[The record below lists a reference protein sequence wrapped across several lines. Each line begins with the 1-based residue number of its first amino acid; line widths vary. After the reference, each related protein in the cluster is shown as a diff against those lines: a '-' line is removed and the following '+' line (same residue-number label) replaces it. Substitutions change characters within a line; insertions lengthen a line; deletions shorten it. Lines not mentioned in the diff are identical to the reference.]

1 MELLETQDP
10 DRKRLLE
17 TSDHHKRAME
27 KQLNEMTKKT
37 DQMLMNALIIGGS
50 LAATYFI
57 ISTLSSKRKKKKKKI
72 AEAAAAAAGESPVQA
87 VEEEEDD
94 DDEPT
99 LLSKVGTRL
108 IDQATVILLDLAKQ
122 KLAEYMA
129 SRNKSDDH
137 S

>member
-10 DRKRLLE
+10 ERTRLLE

-27 KQLNEMTKKT
+27 KELSEMTKKT
-37 DQMLMNALIIGGS
+37 DKMLMNALIIGGS

-72 AEAAAAAAGESPVQA
+72 AQALAAAGEGPVQA
-87 VEEEEDD
+87 VEEEE

-108 IDQATVILLDLAKQ
+108 IDQATLILLELAKQ

-129 SRNKSDDH
+129 SRNKPDDH

>member
-72 AEAAAAAAGESPVQA
+72 AEAAAAAVGESPVQA
-87 VEEEEDD
+87 VEEDD

-108 IDQATVILLDLAKQ
+108 IDQATVILLDLARQ

>member
-87 VEEEEDD
+87 VEEED

>member
-87 VEEEEDD
+87 VEEED

-108 IDQATVILLDLAKQ
+108 IDQVTVILLDLAKQ

>member
-57 ISTLSSKRKKKKKKI
+57 ISTLSSKRKKKKKI
-72 AEAAAAAAGESPVQA
+72 AQAAATATGESPVQA
-87 VEEEEDD
+87 VEEEEEV

-108 IDQATVILLDLAKQ
+108 IDQVTVILLDLAKQ
-122 KLAEYMA
+122 KLTEYMA

>member
-87 VEEEEDD
+87 VEEED

-129 SRNKSDDH
+129 SRNKTDDH

>member
-72 AEAAAAAAGESPVQA
+72 AEAAAAVAGESPVQA
-87 VEEEEDD
+87 VEEED

>member
-87 VEEEEDD
+87 VEEDD